1 MSNPKNGK
9 KKDDDG
15 SVEDDEWEVVDE
27 LLIHVDLAGII
38 QSSLTTDGQQLNTK
52 FIGLETERPI
62 VQIGSQVRPHGNTL
76 NVITVNNTS
85 CFFVIV
91 FLR

>member
-1 MSNPKNGK
+1 MSNPKNEK
-9 KKDDDG
+9 NRNDDA
-15 SVEDDEWEVVDE
+15 VEDDDDWEVVDE

-62 VQIGSQVRPHGNTL
+62 VQIGSQASPHGNGL
-76 NVITVNNTS
+76 
-85 CFFVIV
+85 
-91 FLR
+91 